1 MSKKIIGIASV
12 SIALLLV
19 VLIVSENNESA
30 SWFAEMITIDLPI
43 QEEIRTGVTE
53 SEVSQ
58 TLLVDVKYKP
68 SKGVISIYYDDVSK
82 MTDKLIIEIW
92 GLPQTYH
99 KEFECDLGALAE
111 NAKHENVCPDFVSAT
126 IKLDFI
132 PKYGWESIPVV
143 FTVDHKEFGKISI
156 KTEIYEVGDPKPR
169 VIYSPI

>member
-1 MSKKIIGIASV
+1 MNKKIISIASV
-12 SIALLLV
+12 SIALLLA
-19 VLIVSENNESA
+19 VLIVSENNE
-30 SWFAEMITIDLPI
+30 FEMITIDLPI
-43 QEEIRTGVTE
+43 QEKVRTGVYE
-53 SEVSQ
+53 EVVSQ

-68 SKGVISIYYDDVSK
+68 SKGVISIFYEDVSK

-92 GLPQTYH
+92 GLPKTYH

-111 NAKHENVCPDFVSAT
+111 NAKHENVCPDMVSAT

-156 KTEIYEVGDPKPR
+156 KTEIYESGDPKPR
-169 VIYSPI
+169 VMYNPI

>member
-1 MSKKIIGIASV
+1 MNKKIISIASV

-19 VLIVSENNESA
+19 VLIVSENNE
-30 SWFAEMITIDLPI
+30 FETITIDLPI
-43 QEEIRTGVTE
+43 PEISSDDKT
-53 SEVSQ
+53 SEMIQ
-58 TLLVDVKYKP
+58 AIEVDAKYKP
-68 SKGVISIYYDDVSK
+68 EKGVITIFYKDESNG
-82 MTDKLIIEIW
+82 TDKLIIEVW

-99 KEFECDLGALAE
+99 KEFECDIGALAE

-156 KTEIYEVGDPKPR
+156 KTEIYESGDPKPR